1 MKPPQHV
8 LMNRM
13 VEVMTLTENQ
23 LKHHHRIK
31 KKKNSNR
38 MFKPKCL
45 VSIVLIFEICIA
57 YTFNQII
64 IYFSK
69 LVNFEYEEDTL
80 EPVKTPPLQKK
91 ENGNCKC

>member
-1 MKPPQHV
+1 
-8 LMNRM
+8 
-13 VEVMTLTENQ
+13 
-23 LKHHHRIK
+23 
-31 KKKNSNR
+31 
-38 MFKPKCL
+38 MFSFNCTYL
-45 VSIVLIFEICIA
+45 LLICIA